1 MSFLKGI
8 TNPFQPVSPIP
19 RLESQA
25 EAVRDAREALKEE
38 LRQRRPWRRNE
49 TGSAQNLWGMVYVY
63 VYVNVYVNVYVY
75 VYVYV
80 CVYICISIQ
89 FFLVSK

>member
-19 RLESQA
+19 RLGSQA

-63 VYVNVYVNVYVY
+63 VNVYVNVYVY

-80 CVYICISIQ
+80 YVCIYICISIQ